1 MARLKLA
8 RPIKPRGKVT
18 RTTLVTGLLTR
29 PTKGRKRKFMCLGGP
44 FDGKK
49 IALWDEMLGNTGT
62 MEFSIPSFNN
72 GEKGMYKP
80 DAEFADSVVWRPV

>member
-1 MARLKLA
+1 
-8 RPIKPRGKVT
+8 
-18 RTTLVTGLLTR
+18 
-29 PTKGRKRKFMCLGGP
+29 MCLGGP

-49 IALWDEMLGNTGT
+49 IALWDEMPGNTGT

-80 DAEFADSVVWRPV
+80 DTEFADSVVWRPV